1 MLLRVPAGR
10 AERVAAGRAPSRLT
24 LPWAAGALP
33 MLRLRLVAG
42 VALLRDGVLW
52 LRLVAGVALLR
63 EGLL

>member
-1 MLLRVPAGR
+1 
-10 AERVAAGRAPSRLT
+10 
-24 LPWAAGALP
+24 

>member
-33 MLRLRLVAG
+33 MLRLVAG